1 VTRIV
6 QDLGVAW
13 FLGGG
18 GLVVGAV
25 AGATT
30 NGLLGRAWVRGA
42 LLGVGVGCV
51 LSVELVRE
59 VVDSSSSTA
68 ALGILFVPFPPI
80 TNGITGVAAAVI
92 VRGWRIG
99 RTVASRSGR

>member
-1 VTRIV
+1 VTQIV
-6 QDLGVAW
+6 RDLGVAW
-13 FLGGG
+13 FLGAG
-18 GLVVGAV
+18 GLVLGAV

-30 NGLLGRAWVRGA
+30 KRTLGRAWVRGA

-68 ALGILFVPFPPI
+68 ALGIIFVPFPPI

-99 RTVASRSGR
+99 RTLTPRSGQ

>member
-1 VTRIV
+1 VTQIV

-13 FLGGG
+13 FLGTG
-18 GLVVGAV
+18 GLVLGAV
-25 AGATT
+25 AGATLH
-30 NGLLGRAWVRGA
+30 GQLGRAWLVGA

-68 ALGILFVPFPPI
+68 ALGIIFVPFPPI

-92 VRGWRIG
+92 MRGWRIN
-99 RTVASRSGR
+99 RTASEAR

>member
-1 VTRIV
+1 MTQIV
-6 QDLGVAW
+6 QDLDVAW
-13 FLGGG
+13 FLGAG
-18 GLVVGAV
+18 GLVLGAI
-25 AGATT
+25 AGATSS
-30 NGLLGRAWVRGA
+30 GSLGRAWVRGA

-68 ALGILFVPFPPI
+68 ALGIIFVPFPPI

-92 VRGWRIG
+92 VRGRRIG
-99 RTVASRSGR
+99 RTVTSRSGQ